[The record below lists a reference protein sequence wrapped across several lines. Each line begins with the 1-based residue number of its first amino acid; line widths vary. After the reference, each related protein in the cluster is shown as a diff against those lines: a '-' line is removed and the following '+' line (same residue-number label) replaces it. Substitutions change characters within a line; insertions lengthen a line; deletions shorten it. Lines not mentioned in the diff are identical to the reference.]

1 MPWLLRQQSY
11 RVCSLHMASDTTT
24 ELLLVKFPSS
34 PLGADYHTGPGA
46 HLKLKTR
53 VQQAF
58 YLGSIQPHCRGEKRV
73 QALTCMDTKILPSL
87 SLPRL
92 PFGISSFLLTRLG
105 TVIINFFLPYQVSY
119 ILTLPS
125 GLARCKQ
132 EVRLVCDRPQPAGA
146 RRSP

>member
-11 RVCSLHMASDTTT
+11 RVCSLHMASGTTT

-34 PLGADYHTGPGA
+34 PLGADYHTGPRA

-58 YLGSIQPHCRGEKRV
+58 YLGSIQHHCRREKRG

-87 SLPRL
+87 SLHRL
-92 PFGISSFLLTRLG
+92 PLW
-105 TVIINFFLPYQVSY
+105 NFVFSPNTTWYCDNQFLPSLLGYLYSY
-119 ILTLPS
+119 SSL
-125 GLARCKQ
+125 GLSKMQ
-132 EVRLVCDRPQPAGA
+132 AGGQI
-146 RRSP
+146 SL

>member
-11 RVCSLHMASDTTT
+11 RVCSLHMASGTTT

-34 PLGADYHTGPGA
+34 ALGADYHTGPGA
-46 HLKLKTR
+46 HLKLKTL

-58 YLGSIQPHCRGEKRV
+58 YLGSIQHHCRREKRG

-92 PFGISSFLLTRLG
+92 PLW
-105 TVIINFFLPYQVSY
+105 NFVFSPNTTWYCDNQFLPSLLGYLYSY
-119 ILTLPS
+119 SSL
-125 GLARCKQ
+125 GLSKMQ
-132 EVRLVCDRPQPAGA
+132 AGGQI
-146 RRSP
+146 SL

>member
-11 RVCSLHMASDTTT
+11 RVCSLHMASGTTT

-34 PLGADYHTGPGA
+34 ALGADYHTGPGA

-58 YLGSIQPHCRGEKRV
+58 YLGSIQHHCRGEKRG

-92 PFGISSFLLTRLG
+92 PLW
-105 TVIINFFLPYQVSY
+105 NFVFSPNTTWYCDNQFLPSLLGYLYSY
-119 ILTLPS
+119 SSL
-125 GLARCKQ
+125 GLSKMQ
-132 EVRLVCDRPQPAGA
+132 AGGQI
-146 RRSP
+146 SL